1 METWLGA
8 FTWANKHKTI
18 INMTGQKTYD
28 LFIEWCR
35 ETNTT
40 FDTNPLKLGIKITNL
55 KIDGITKGPQVCF
68 GKTKEFNIPLL
79 KKYFNI
85 E

>member
-1 METWLGA
+1 MIYSLNGA
-8 FTWANKHKTI
+8 
-18 INMTGQKTYD
+18 
-28 LFIEWCR
+28 E
-35 ETNTT
+35 
-40 FDTNPLKLGIKITNL
+40 KLTQLVVKITNL